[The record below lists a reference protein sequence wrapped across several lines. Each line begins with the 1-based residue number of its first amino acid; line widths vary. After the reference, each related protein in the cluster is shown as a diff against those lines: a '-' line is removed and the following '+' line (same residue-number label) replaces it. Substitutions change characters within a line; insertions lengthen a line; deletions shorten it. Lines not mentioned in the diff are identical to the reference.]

1 MYRTAPLLLTL
12 LFCGSLAA
20 DVIDGEELVDP
31 TRPLFA
37 GAVVESDDTGLP
49 DRTRNILPANFDVT
63 FVRASSSSPIAIVN
77 DQRVTVGD
85 TIGGA
90 QVTGIDRNGVT
101 LSVNGQERRI
111 TLFGSGV
118 KTPVNAR

>member
-1 MYRTAPLLLTL
+1 MYRTASLLITL
-12 LFCGSLAA
+12 LICGPLAA

-37 GAVVESDDTGLP
+37 DGVVESDNTGP
-49 DRTRNILPANFDVT
+49 TDRVRNTLPANFDVT

-101 LSVNGQERRI
+101 LSVNGQEQRI
-111 TLFGSGV
+111 TLFDSGV